1 MATNILVEKAKEQ
14 NIQILQFQNQKLS
27 EQLANLKQQI
37 STLDGSVSKYEEEKK
52 RYADTLLCV
61 SRIWDQLNADV
72 RDLCS
77 RCSTGSSTPAA
88 ADDPAGAGTEGAAA
102 AASAADDAA
111 AAADEEQPDWEDF
124 DPYLKRLLARSG
136 DAAAAQQKA
145 VKRNVQDYQQELS
158 EVEQRLHARSRASQ
172 AALTKLL
179 ELLQAR
185 NAAAGEELARLRA
198 LVPDAA
204 VQQANEQLQRQVV
217 ELQQQLDA
225 AQALQRTTQALLKQ
239 SEDQAFEAV
248 ENLKSIRNDLADK
261 EYALQAAQRK
271 LQRMKQQQHGDAATA
286 AAAAAASA
294 ACGNDSSAG
303 MPRLVSQPSGGGV
316 SGDGGA
322 GASGEGGAV
331 AAAEPG
337 SAVDELQA
345 QVRVIYVTTLCY
357 EVGLTVA
364 WCWGWCLP
372 QCGSSSAAEALKVQL
387 WWCKQRGCLHVVSMA
402 WGWFC
407 NLWGGAVR
415 WRLPL
420 KCVCHVDRHNLF
432 CIIWWPSVAALCG
445 ACRRCFCYWWLFTVV
460 RARGAGARQ
469 CSISIII

>member
-37 STLDGSVSKYEEEKK
+37 STLDGSVTKYEEEKK

-77 RCSTGSSTPAA
+77 RCSTGSSTSVGAG
-88 ADDPAGAGTEGAAA
+88 DPAGTASEGAAA
-102 AASAADDAA
+102 TVADDDAA
-111 AAADEEQPDWEDF
+111 AADEDQPDWEEF

-198 LVPDAA
+198 LAPDAA
-204 VQQANEQLQRQVV
+204 LQQANEQLQRQVV

-225 AQALQRTTQALLKQ
+225 AQALQRSTQALLKQ

-271 LQRMKQQQHGDAATA
+271 LQRMKQQQQGDAATA

-294 ACGNDSSAG
+294 AGGNGSSAG
-303 MPRLVSQPSGGGV
+303 MPRLASQPSGGGV

-322 GASGEGGAV
+322 GASGGAGAV
-331 AAAEPG
+331 AGAEPG
-337 SAVDELQA
+337 SAVEELQA
-345 QVRVIYVTTLCY
+345 QVCVGNRRHIILMLSSSWV
-357 EVGLTVA
+357 EVA
-364 WCWGWCLP
+364 SCWEGCLP
-372 QCGSSSAAEALKVQL
+372 GGGS
-387 WWCKQRGCLHVVSMA
+387 
-402 WGWFC
+402 
-407 NLWGGAVR
+407 
-415 WRLPL
+415 
-420 KCVCHVDRHNLF
+420 
-432 CIIWWPSVAALCG
+432 
-445 ACRRCFCYWWLFTVV
+445 
-460 RARGAGARQ
+460 
-469 CSISIII
+469 